1 MSRKANKIVVMTMFF
16 FLLTFTFAFPAF
28 AQQLFPH
35 PVGTVTINEYE
46 LAFIFNGQM
55 GGGKLNFKGNTYDF
69 KLGGLGIGGIGASHL
84 QASGEVYN
92 MNNVWQF
99 PGTYLQGSLG
109 YSATNQGKGDLWLQ
123 NENGV
128 VLHLK
133 SSQQGLGLTTG
144 ADGVVVNM
152 D

>member
-1 MSRKANKIVVMTMFF
+1 MKKGFINVAFF
-16 FLLTFTFAFPAF
+16 FLLTFTFALPAF
-28 AQQLFPH
+28 AQQP
-35 PVGTVTINEYE
+35 PQTAGTVTINEYE

-55 GGGKLNFKGNTYDF
+55 GGGKLNFQGNTYDF
-69 KLGGLGIGGIGASHL
+69 KLGGLGIGGIGASHI

-92 MNNVWQF
+92 MNDVRQF

-109 YSATNQGKGDLWLQ
+109 YAATNQGKGNLWLQ

>member
-1 MSRKANKIVVMTMFF
+1 MRHRMSKSGIVAMFV
-16 FLLTFTFAFPAF
+16 FLLTLGFVFPAS
-28 AQQLFPH
+28 AQLFPQ

-55 GGGKLNFKGNTYDF
+55 GGGKLNFQNNTYDF

-84 QASGEVYN
+84 QSSGEVYN
-92 MNNVWQF
+92 MKNVWQF

>member
-1 MSRKANKIVVMTMFF
+1 MTHNLSRACIEAVFVL
-16 FLLTFTFAFPAF
+16 FLTIAFSLPVS
-28 AQQLFPH
+28 AQQSP
-35 PVGTVTINEYE
+35 PPSGTVTINEYE
-46 LAFIFNGQM
+46 LAYIFNGQL
-55 GGGKLNFKGNTYDF
+55 GGGKLNFQGNTYDF
-69 KLGGLGIGGIGASHL
+69 KLGGLGIGGIGASHI

-92 MNNVWQF
+92 LNNVSQF

-133 SSQQGLGLTTG
+133 TSQQGLGLTTG
-144 ADGVVVNM
+144 ADGIVVNM
-152 D
+152 N